1 MANAPEVT
9 NAQKRDASPKRKR
22 VQKVQSV
29 TIITSNPPVKRKKKA
44 TPKNPAAPKKP
55 ATKKKTTVQVADQP
69 KPKKPSVRKPS
80 PSAYMKVKMDTAIT
94 LLRNGQADAALQV
107 LTLEPVKVKKA
118 KKPSKI
124 TNSTPI

>member
-1 MANAPEVT
+1 MTNAPEVT
-9 NAQKRDASPKRKR
+9 ATKRDASPKRKR
-22 VQKVQSV
+22 VQKVKSV

-55 ATKKKTTVQVADQP
+55 TTKKTAVQVGDQA
-69 KPKKPSVRKPS
+69 KPKKPSVRKPT
-80 PSAYMKVKMDTAIT
+80 PYAYMKVKMDTAIT
-94 LLRNGQADAALQV
+94 LLQNGQTDAALQV

-118 KKPSKI
+118 RKPSKI

>member
-1 MANAPEVT
+1 MANGPQTTEG
-9 NAQKRDASPKRKR
+9 NREASPKRKR

-44 TPKNPAAPKKP
+44 AAKKNPTAKKS
-55 ATKKKTTVQVADQP
+55 TTAQVTP
-69 KPKKPSVRKPS
+69 KPKKPAVRKPT
-80 PSAYMKVKMDTAIT
+80 PLAYMKVKMDTAIT
-94 LLRNGQADAALQV
+94 LLQNGQTDAALQV

-118 KKPSKI
+118 RKQTKI

>member
-1 MANAPEVT
+1 MANGPQTTEG
-9 NAQKRDASPKRKR
+9 NREASPKRKR

-44 TPKNPAAPKKP
+44 AAKKP
-55 ATKKKTTVQVADQP
+55 TAKKSTAVEVTP
-69 KPKKPSVRKPS
+69 KPKKPTVRKPT
-80 PSAYMKVKMDTAIT
+80 PLAYMKVKMDTAIT
-94 LLRNGQADAALQV
+94 LLQNGQTDAALQV

-118 KKPSKI
+118 RKQTKI